1 MSREERRAY
10 KRMMKNYDPYAPPVS
25 SAQKARIDRVQ
36 ARRAARQT
44 TGEFQLFTGRF
55 LLWTL
60 VGAAVAGLLAFSL
73 VWPTTPLAFF
83 TGLAGA
89 AVWVAAAIGFRFLQ
103 RRLTGA
109 T

>member
-25 SAQKARIDRVQ
+25 SAQKARIERVQ
-36 ARRAARQT
+36 ARRAARQPA
-44 TGEFQLFTGRF
+44 GEFQLITGRF
-55 LLWTL
+55 VLWTL

-73 VWPTTPLAFF
+73 VWPNTPLAFI

-89 AVWVAAAIGFRFLQ
+89 GLWIVAAIGFRFLQ
-103 RRLTGA
+103 RRLTAA